1 MMREIEKEA
10 SKREHAYPRQRAAL
24 DSKLLRLADDEFILG
39 HRNSEWTGH
48 GPILEE
54 DIAFANLAIDELGHG
69 ILWYRIVAGLR
80 GRIPETYPDKL
91 VYERTAGEFRTSTSS
106 RCRTPTGRSAC
117 CASSSSTPTNRSM
130 SPHCRPA
137 TTSPIAEAA
146 TKIKQE
152 EVYHLH
158 HTRAWVQRLGLGTD
172 ESRRRMQSALDQL
185 WTPFQQLF
193 APGPDESL
201 LVDAGITPD
210 LRPVHGKWSD
220 MVVPFLESCA
230 LVVPIAGIVPDVRG
244 PANLERMTALIGEL
258 QEVSRIAPGAVW

>member
-1 MMREIEKEA
+1 M
-10 SKREHAYPRQRAAL
+10 AL

-48 GPILEE
+48 GPVLEE
-54 DIAFANLAIDELGHG
+54 DIAFANLALDELGHG

-80 GRIPETYPDKL
+80 GEDPETYPDKL
-91 VYERTAGEFRTSTSS
+91 VYERTAGEFQNVDVVALPHTDWAFSMLRQFLSRRLRVDPRPRTVDQQLPPH
-106 RCRTPTGRSAC
+106 RRGRDQDQAG
-117 CASSSSTPTNRSM
+117 RG
-130 SPHCRPA
+130 H
-137 TTSPIAEAA
+137 
-146 TKIKQE
+146 
-152 EVYHLH
+152 HLY

-220 MVVPFLESCA
+220 MVVPFLDRPRSSCRSPGSSPMF
-230 LVVPIAGIVPDVRG
+230 VG
-244 PANLERMTALIGEL
+244 PQISNE
-258 QEVSRIAPGAVW
+258 